1 MYVLTREDARHRST
15 VVTVRHIDVTLH
27 LEEAASEKSS
37 YRVLSRMTL
46 ISEEPTLFVDV
57 AGEVHAVS
65 IDDAPLASDQ
75 FTYDGE
81 RLDISAVPTNREVT
95 ISVEADC
102 RFSTTGEGLH
112 RYRDPEDGRYYLY
125 TQSLELPIPLEVT
138 THSQGA

>member
-46 ISEEPTLFVDV
+46 VSQEPTLFVDV
-57 AGEVHAVS
+57 AGEVQTVS
-65 IDDAPLASDQ
+65 IDDVPLASDQ

-81 RLDISAVPTNREVT
+81 RLDISGLPLKLIVAFRRRGRGCIAITIPRMDATTFTRNLSLKMPTARGPASINL
-95 ISVEADC
+95 I
-102 RFSTTGEGLH
+102 
-112 RYRDPEDGRYYLY
+112 
-125 TQSLELPIPLEVT
+125 
-138 THSQGA
+138 